1 LKNYEPFERRIE
13 IIKLLHGKKMRT
25 GELAE
30 HFGVDD
36 RTIRA
41 DIDSLRIGMDVLG
54 VKIRIES
61 KHEGSQKHYYI
72 STVHPIIMALNLS
85 ELFALLK
92 LLENASSKNGGDVYK
107 NIFQG
112 IYSQMTDYA
121 ESRIAGLLKNKYDK
135 TEIINTLEEEAFRH
149 KDYKLI
155 FWLKSGRFIEISYL
169 DEDNKPFNEK
179 LKLLDFDGDM
189 LKVAGE
195 DGKQRLIDYND
206 IVIDWSAV
214 EYK

>member
-1 LKNYEPFERRIE
+1 
-13 IIKLLHGKKMRT
+13 
-25 GELAE
+25 
-30 HFGVDD
+30 
-36 RTIRA
+36 
-41 DIDSLRIGMDVLG
+41 
-54 VKIRIES
+54 
-61 KHEGSQKHYYI
+61 
-72 STVHPIIMALNLS
+72 
-85 ELFALLK
+85 
-92 LLENASSKNGGDVYK
+92 
-107 NIFQG
+107 
-112 IYSQMTDYA
+112 MTDYA

-206 IVIDWSAV
+206 IKIGNSIVFFSSIMYAIM
-214 EYK
+214 